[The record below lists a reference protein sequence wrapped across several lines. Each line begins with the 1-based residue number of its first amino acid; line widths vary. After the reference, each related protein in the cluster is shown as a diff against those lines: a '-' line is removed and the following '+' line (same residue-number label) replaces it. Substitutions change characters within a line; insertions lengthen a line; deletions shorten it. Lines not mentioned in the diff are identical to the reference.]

1 MNIYSEFHPPA
12 IQPTFV
18 TLFDNI
24 VSVEIVLRSLK
35 AESAEIKNL
44 PFCLHIN
51 NFKVRVNKKQ
61 F

>member
-35 AESAEIKNL
+35 AESAEIKYL
-44 PFCLHIN
+44 SLLFAY
-51 NFKVRVNKKQ
+51 Q
-61 F
+61 